1 MRVDC
6 DDCVARKTDACQ
18 DCIVTYLLER
28 PEGAVIFDVEQ
39 ERALRTLS
47 EAGLAPPNRFKAS

>member
-1 MRVDC
+1 MHIDC
-6 DDCVARKTDACQ
+6 SDCVARNTDACQ

-28 PEGAVIFDVEQ
+28 PPGAVIIDVEQ

-47 EAGLAPPNRFKAS
+47 DAGLAPPNRFKAS